1 MVRNT
6 YVLNCLNV
14 GWDMTYSL
22 IIPNMLIIVGTCL
35 LHLQMR
41 GVVFSKVSQ
50 NSGRVNFSHKKGG
63 IVKIGRVKIVALR
76 KQSPPFDVRDHTWTP
91 QYMCH

>member
-1 MVRNT
+1 MMARNT

-22 IIPNMLIIVGTCL
+22 IIPNMLIIVGTFL

-41 GVVFSKVSQ
+41 RVEFSTFSQ
-50 NSGRVNFSHKKGG
+50 KCGRVDFSHKKGG
-63 IVKIGRVKIVALR
+63 INKIGGVKKVAL
-76 KQSPPFDVRDHTWTP
+76 KK
-91 QYMCH
+91 